1 MNIYILDGLAG
12 ISGVIETY
20 ESVIWNMQFSGVNDF
35 QIQLPLS
42 AGALLTRGTC
52 LVRETDVTANGYRNV
67 MRIESRVVSYDADRG
82 WILTVSGG
90 GLKKIVGQ
98 RVVWE
103 QTNFEEENVETAI
116 RSVITDNII
125 SPDDT
130 DRAIGDFILADAVGL
145 TDTFD
150 AQLFGDNIAD
160 WIQSTCEVYGCG
172 WDVYI
177 ENGKYVFALIYPTD
191 RSYDSE
197 DPVVFSP
204 EFDNLA
210 AATYENLGNEAYNVA
225 LVGGEGEGT
234 EQVTTSVGSGA
245 GLGRYETYIDGG
257 SVSSNGEI
265 ITMETYISMLQTYG
279 TEQMTQSHESVSG
292 EIIQNGLYT
301 FGVDYFLGDIVQV
314 NVGAVASA
322 KMRIT
327 EMIYSEDVNGSALV
341 PTFEEV

>member
-1 MNIYILDGLAG
+1 MNIYILDGLTG
-12 ISGVIETY
+12 ISGIIETY

-35 QIQLPLS
+35 QIQLPLA
-42 AGALLTRGTC
+42 AGSLLTRGTC
-52 LVRETDVTANGYRNV
+52 LVREIDVGANEYHNV
-67 MRIESRVVSYDADRG
+67 MRIENKAISFDADRG

-130 DRAIGDFILADAVGL
+130 DRAIGDFILADAL
-145 TDTFD
+145 SLSETFD
-150 AQLFGDNIAD
+150 AQLFGDNIAE
-160 WIQSTCEVYGCG
+160 WIQSTCGVYGYG

-177 ENGKYVFALIYPTD
+177 KNGKYVFTLIKPTD
-191 RSYDSE
+191 RSYDS
-197 DPVVFSP
+197 DNPVVFSA

-210 AATYENLGNEAYNVA
+210 AATYEYNGAEDYNVA

-234 EQVTTSVGSGA
+234 DQVTTSVGSET
-245 GLGRYETYIDGG
+245 GLARYETYIDGG

-265 ITMETYISMLQTYG
+265 ITMATYISMLQTYA
-279 TEQMTQSHESVSG
+279 TEQMTAKHTTASG

-301 FGVDYFLGDIVQV
+301 FGVDFFLGDIVQLD
-314 NVGAVASA
+314 AV
-322 KMRIT
+322 KMRIS
-327 EMIYSEDVNGSALV
+327 EMIYSEDVNGSSLV